1 MVVIVQR
8 CQRLT
13 APVVGLADARVGR
26 QPRVQLACCASER
39 SSASRLASEV
49 HRVLWLTKRRQ
60 LLDGSDE
67 DRMHGLEELELAL
80 EAHAHELVPRVLPQQ
95 VVNDQLLLGK
105 EVLLS
110 GHLCAKLT
118 EMFSFASL
126 PLRLRGEKPR
136 VP

>member
-1 MVVIVQR
+1 
-8 CQRLT
+8 
-13 APVVGLADARVGR
+13 
-26 QPRVQLACCASER
+26 
-39 SSASRLASEV
+39 
-49 HRVLWLTKRRQ
+49 
-60 LLDGSDE
+60 
-67 DRMHGLEELELAL
+67 MHGLEELELAL